1 MKSDEFLGKDLVLE
15 SKDIQAGSVEWKSP
29 SNIAIVKYWGKYGR
43 QLPRNPSISGTLTA
57 AHTITKLSWQ
67 ARQQRS
73 DTTGVDLEFLFDGK
87 PAPAF
92 KARIASFLEQLKP
105 QFPFL
110 SQLSLQVDSSN
121 SFPHSSGIAS
131 SASALSALSLCLCSL
146 EDRLFGTLSDDDEFE
161 RKASYIS
168 RLGSGSAARSIFGYW
183 SIWGKSGEW
192 PQSSDTFAVPLK
204 SHVQDMFMNMKDAIL
219 IVSKKE
225 KSVSSSAGHQLM
237 DENPYASA
245 RYHQAQN
252 RIISLLHI
260 LSRGDWEE
268 FARLAESEALGLH
281 GLMMCSSPSYILM
294 EPDTIKLIHMIRSW
308 REDEGLPVC
317 FTLDA
322 GPNLHVLY
330 PQKHAKKIEERIA
343 ADCTPYCQDG
353 QIIFDELGPGPVE
366 L

>member
-1 MKSDEFLGKDLVLE
+1 MKSEEFLGKDLILE
-15 SKDIQAGSVEWKSP
+15 SKDVRPGSLKWKSP
-29 SNIAIVKYWGKYGR
+29 SNIAIVKYWGKYGD

-57 AHTITKLSWQ
+57 AHTITELSWK
-67 ARQQRS
+67 ARPQGAHTS
-73 DTTGVDLEFLFDGK
+73 GVDLEFSFDGK
-87 PAPAF
+87 PAPSF
-92 KARIASFLEQLKP
+92 EARITSFLERLKP

-110 SQLSLQVDSSN
+110 NQLSLQIQSSN

-131 SASALSALSLCLCSL
+131 SASAMSALSLCLCSL

-161 RKASYIS
+161 RKASYIA

-183 SIWGKSGEW
+183 SIWGKTGEW
-192 PQSSDTFAVPLK
+192 PMAHDTYAVPLK
-204 SHVQDMFMNMKDAIL
+204 SHVHDIFTNMKDAIL

-225 KSVSSSAGHQLM
+225 KAVSSSAGHQLM

-252 RIISLLHI
+252 RTTSLLHI
-260 LSRGDWEE
+260 LSRGDWEA
-268 FARLAESEALGLH
+268 FARLAENEALSLH
-281 GLMMCSSPSYILM
+281 GLMMCSSPSFILM
-294 EPDTIKLIHMIRSW
+294 QPHTIKLIRMIQSW
-308 REDEGLPVC
+308 REDDGLPVC

-330 PQKHAKKIEERIA
+330 PEDHAEKIERRIEA
-343 ADCTPYCQDG
+343 ECAPFCQDG